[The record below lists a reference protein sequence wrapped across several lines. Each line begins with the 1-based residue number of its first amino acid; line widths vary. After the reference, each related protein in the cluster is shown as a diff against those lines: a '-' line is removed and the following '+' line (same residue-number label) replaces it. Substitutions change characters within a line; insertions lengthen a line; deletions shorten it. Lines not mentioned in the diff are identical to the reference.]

1 MREREMEFCPFRTV
15 METFP
20 AVLVGQ
26 GDVTRTRFELCL
38 KEKCPAFRVMRGFES
53 CLRLE
58 KQDRSMSKRVEEI
71 LRGMPR
77 EDLRVR
83 EDYRDDGLRVKLA
96 THYLIGYLGNETPEN
111 NRAVYSGK
119 EIAELLESVCNGI
132 E

>member
-58 KQDRSMSKRVEEI
+58 KQ
-71 LRGMPR
+71 
-77 EDLRVR
+77 
-83 EDYRDDGLRVKLA
+83 
-96 THYLIGYLGNETPEN
+96 
-111 NRAVYSGK
+111 
-119 EIAELLESVCNGI
+119 
-132 E
+132 

>member
-1 MREREMEFCPFRTV
+1 
-15 METFP
+15 
-20 AVLVGQ
+20 
-26 GDVTRTRFELCL
+26 
-38 KEKCPAFRVMRGFES
+38 
-53 CLRLE
+53 
-58 KQDRSMSKRVEEI
+58 MSKRVEEI

-96 THYLIGYLGNETPEN
+96 THYLIGYLENETPEN

>member
-1 MREREMEFCPFRTV
+1 
-15 METFP
+15 
-20 AVLVGQ
+20 
-26 GDVTRTRFELCL
+26 
-38 KEKCPAFRVMRGFES
+38 
-53 CLRLE
+53 
-58 KQDRSMSKRVEEI
+58 MSKRAEEI

-119 EIAELLESVCNGI
+119 EIATVEVAREDSDEEETGKEN
-132 E
+132 

>member
-1 MREREMEFCPFRTV
+1 
-15 METFP
+15 
-20 AVLVGQ
+20 
-26 GDVTRTRFELCL
+26 
-38 KEKCPAFRVMRGFES
+38 
-53 CLRLE
+53 
-58 KQDRSMSKRVEEI
+58 MSKRVEEI

-96 THYLIGYLGNETPEN
+96 THYLIGYLENETLEN